1 MGYTIVEVEKMPESK
16 SIKAAI
22 YNRIGTF
29 YEEFALE
36 ERRVEL
42 EKYSRGTLGIDDVE
56 VFDEVGILDR
66 ETDRPAYR
74 ELMRRIR
81 QGEFT
86 HLVVWDWDSLY
97 HDCDNLDRL
106 MEELND
112 NGIILVGKAEQ

>member
-1 MGYTIVEVEKMPESK
+1 MQDSK

-36 ERRVEL
+36 DRRVEL
-42 EKYSRGTLGIDDVE
+42 ENYSRDTLGIDDLE
-56 VFDEVGILDR
+56 VFDEVCIFDR
-66 ETDRPAYR
+66 EVDRPAYR

-106 MEELND
+106 LEELND